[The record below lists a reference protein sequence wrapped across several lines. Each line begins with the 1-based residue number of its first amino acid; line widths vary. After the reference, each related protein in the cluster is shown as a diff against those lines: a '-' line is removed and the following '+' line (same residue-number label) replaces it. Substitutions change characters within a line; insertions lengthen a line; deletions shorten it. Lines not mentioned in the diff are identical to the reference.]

1 MNALQE
7 AIQAVNDEENSANSY
22 QLDLS
27 GISSE
32 VKTRAWAK
40 YFVKNVSKVIIS
52 TIFLSTCIGYLE
64 V

>member
-1 MNALQE
+1 MNALQA
-7 AIQAVNDEENSANSY
+7 AIQAVNDEENSANSH

-32 VKTRAWAK
+32 IKTRAWAK
-40 YFVKNVSKVIIS
+40 HFVKNVSKVIIS
-52 TIFLSTCIGYLE
+52 TILLSTCIGYLE